1 MVLQLSQYQRGPHCA
16 NLIHLGLEQKIR
28 SRDEHPAL
36 EAHLAKYRSL
46 MPSLALLFHL
56 LEVVDGTAEGA
67 VSHQATT
74 MAAAWC
80 DFLEAHAR
88 RIYQGIS
95 QHGLFSAKRLADRIT
110 ASALPSPFTAGTVLR
125 KGWSGLSTLEEVR
138 DAAEVLEDLHWLR
151 SEKILAGDK
160 GGRPRFHYHI
170 NPRLRGEEQ
179 AK

>member
-1 MVLQLSQYQRGPHCA
+1 LFDEWRSD
-16 NLIHLGLEQKIR
+16 LERKIR

-67 VSHQATT
+67 VSHHAAT
-74 MAAAWC
+74 MSAAWC

-88 RIYQGIS
+88 RIYQAVTQQS
-95 QHGLFSAKRLADRIT
+95 LFAAKRLADRV
-110 ASALPSPFTAGTVLR
+110 AESALPSPFTAGDVLR
-125 KGWSGLSTLEEVR
+125 KGWTGLSMLEEVR
-138 DAAEVLEDLHWLR
+138 DAAEILEDAHWLR
-151 SEKILAGDK
+151 SEKISSGEK
-160 GGRPRFHYHI
+160 GGRPRFHYRI
-170 NPRLRGEEQ
+170 NPRSLSKEE